1 MKLSLGPILYFWPRE
16 QVFDFYKQAASWP
29 VDTVYLGEVVC
40 SKRNALKLDDWLTIA
55 EELTAA
61 GKDVVLSTLALV
73 EAESELKRM
82 HRIAENGHFLVE
94 ANDMAAVQAV
104 AGKVPFVAGPHLNVY
119 NTETLSLL
127 YELGAKRWVM
137 PVELS
142 RDTLRALLI
151 GMPEGME
158 TEVFAFGR
166 IPLAFSAR
174 CFVARAEGLPKD
186 NCQLRCLDYSDGL
199 LLHSQ
204 EDEAF
209 LAMNGIQTQSAGSCN
224 LLGAVPEMRELGVEL
239 LRLSPQSRGMD
250 RIVALFKQAIEG
262 EGDLAEAVAQ
272 SERIAAG
279 ESCNGF
285 WYGEAG
291 MVRVS
296 EALRARSAAS

>member
-1 MKLSLGPILYFWPRE
+1 MKISLGPILYFWPRE
-16 QVFDFYKQAASWP
+16 QVFDFYQQAATWP

-40 SKRNALKLDDWLTIA
+40 SKRNALKMDDWLAIA
-55 EELTAA
+55 EELAAA
-61 GKDVVLSTLALV
+61 GKEVVLSTLALV

-82 HRIAENGHFLVE
+82 HRIARNSRFLVE

-119 NTETLSLL
+119 NTETLALL
-127 YELGAKRWVM
+127 KEVGARRWVM

-142 RDTLRALLI
+142 RDTLSALLA

-166 IPLAFSAR
+166 LPLAFSAR
-174 CFVARAEGLPKD
+174 CFIARAEGLPKD
-186 NCQLRCLDYSDGL
+186 NCQLRCVDYSDGL
-199 LLHSQ
+199 LLRSQ
-204 EDEAF
+204 EDEPF

-224 LLGAVPEMRELGVEL
+224 LLSAVPEMQELGVEL
-239 LRLSPQSRGMD
+239 LRLSPQSRGME
-250 RIVALFKQAIEG
+250 RIVALFRQAID
-262 EGDLAEAVAQ
+262 GDIEPAEASAL
-272 SERIAAG
+272 SDEIAEG

-291 MVRVS
+291 MTKVT
-296 EALRARSAAS
+296 EAARRQTA

>member
-1 MKLSLGPILYFWPRE
+1 MKISLGPILYFWPRE
-16 QVFDFYKQAASWP
+16 QVLDFYRQAADWP

-55 EELTAA
+55 GELAAA
-61 GKDVVLSTLALV
+61 GKEVVLSTLALV

-82 HRIAENGHFLVE
+82 HRIVENGRFMVE
-94 ANDMAAVQAV
+94 ANDMAAVHAV

-119 NTETLSLL
+119 NNETLSLL
-127 YELGAKRWVM
+127 NELGASRWVM

-142 RDTLRALLI
+142 RDTLKVLQAAI
-151 GMPEGME
+151 PEKME

-186 NCQLRCLDYSDGL
+186 DCQLRCLDYSDGL
-199 LLHSQ
+199 LLRSQ

-224 LLGAVPEMRELGVEL
+224 LLGAVPEMQTLGVDV
-239 LRLSPQSRGMD
+239 LRLSPQSHDMD
-250 RIVALFKQAIEG
+250 RIVALFRQAID
-262 EGDLAEAVAQ
+262 GDVNLAEAVAL

-291 MVRVS
+291 MTKVS
-296 EALRARSAAS
+296 EAAQAQSA

>member
-1 MKLSLGPILYFWPRE
+1 MKISLGPILYFWPRD
-16 QVFDFYKQAASWP
+16 QVIDFYRQAVEWP

-40 SKRNALKLDDWLTIA
+40 SKRNALKLDDWLSIA
-55 EELTAA
+55 DELTSA
-61 GKDVVLSTLALV
+61 GKEVVLSTLALV

-82 HRIAENGHFLVE
+82 HRIAENGRFMVE

-104 AGKVPFVAGPHLNVY
+104 AGKAPFVAGPHLNVY
-119 NTETLSLL
+119 NDETLSLL
-127 YELGAKRWVM
+127 HELGARRWVM

-142 RDTLRALLI
+142 RDTLKELLAAMPA
-151 GMPEGME
+151 GMQ

-174 CFVARAEGLPKD
+174 CFTARAEGLPKD
-186 NCQLRCLDYSDGL
+186 DCQLRCLDYADGL
-199 LLHSQ
+199 LLRSQ
-204 EDEAF
+204 EDESF

-224 LLGAVPEMRELGVEL
+224 LLGAVPEMQELGVEL

-250 RIVALFKQAIEG
+250 RIVALFSQVIGG
-262 EGDLAEAVAQ
+262 ELEIGEAVAR
-272 SERIAAG
+272 SEKIAAG

-291 MVRVS
+291 MIKVAEAAVRG
-296 EALRARSAAS
+296 SAS

>member
-1 MKLSLGPILYFWPRE
+1 MKISLGPILYFWPRE
-16 QVFDFYKQAASWP
+16 QVLDFYRQAADWP

-55 EELTAA
+55 GELAAA
-61 GKDVVLSTLALV
+61 GKEVVLSTLALV

-82 HRIAENGHFLVE
+82 HRIVENGRFMVE
-94 ANDMAAVQAV
+94 ANDMAAVHAV

-119 NTETLSLL
+119 NNETLSLL
-127 YELGAKRWVM
+127 NELGARRWVM

-142 RDTLRALLI
+142 RDTLKVLQAAI
-151 GMPEGME
+151 PEKME

-186 NCQLRCLDYSDGL
+186 DCQLRCLDYSDGL
-199 LLHSQ
+199 LLRSQ

-224 LLGAVPEMRELGVEL
+224 LLGAVPEMQTLGVDV
-239 LRLSPQSRGMD
+239 LRLSPQSHDMD
-250 RIVALFKQAIEG
+250 RIVALFRQAID
-262 EGDLAEAVAQ
+262 GDVNLAEAVAL

-291 MVRVS
+291 MTKVS
-296 EALRARSAAS
+296 EAAQAQSA

>member
-1 MKLSLGPILYFWPRE
+1 MKISLGPILYFWPRE

-40 SKRNALKLDDWLTIA
+40 SKRNALNLDDWLTIA

-61 GKDVVLSTLALV
+61 GKEVVLSTLALV

-127 YELGAKRWVM
+127 HELGAKRWVM

-186 NCQLRCLDYSDGL
+186 NCQLRCIDYSDGL
-199 LLHSQ
+199 LLRSQ
-204 EDEAF
+204 EDEPF

-224 LLGAVPEMRELGVEL
+224 LLGAVPEMKDMGVEV
-239 LRLSPQSRGMD
+239 LRLSPQSQGME
-250 RIVALFKQAIEG
+250 RIVALFRQAIDG
-262 EGDLAEAVAQ
+262 EVVTTEALGQIEKVAV
-272 SERIAAG
+272 G
-279 ESCNGF
+279 ETCNGF
-285 WYGEAG
+285 WFGEAG
-291 MVRVS
+291 MAKVT
-296 EALRARSAAS
+296 EAAQKM

>member
-1 MKLSLGPILYFWPRE
+1 MKISLGPILYFWPRD
-16 QVFDFYKQAASWP
+16 QVIDFYRQAVEWP

-40 SKRNALKLDDWLTIA
+40 SKRNALKLDDWLSIA
-55 EELTAA
+55 DELTSA
-61 GKDVVLSTLALV
+61 GKEVVLSTLALV

-82 HRIAENGHFLVE
+82 HRIAENGRFMVE

-104 AGKVPFVAGPHLNVY
+104 AGKAPFVAGPHLNVY
-119 NTETLSLL
+119 NDETLSLL
-127 YELGAKRWVM
+127 HELGARRWVM

-142 RDTLRALLI
+142 RDTLKELLAAMPA
-151 GMPEGME
+151 GMQ

-174 CFVARAEGLPKD
+174 CFTARAEGLPKD
-186 NCQLRCLDYSDGL
+186 DCQLRCLDYADGL
-199 LLHSQ
+199 LLRSQ
-204 EDEAF
+204 EDESF

-224 LLGAVPEMRELGVEL
+224 LLGAVPEMQELGVDL

-250 RIVALFKQAIEG
+250 RIVALFSQVIS
-262 EGDLAEAVAQ
+262 GDLEMEEAVAR
-272 SERIAAG
+272 SEKIAAG

-291 MVRVS
+291 MIKVAEAAVRG
-296 EALRARSAAS
+296 SAS